1 MLCCFIAY
9 NYMHQNILRL
19 EFCVIDDNNNNDNLC
34 LTISDAALTA
44 VGDPVCL
51 KWQKYLQFKSEI
63 YYAYVSLTP

>member
-1 MLCCFIAY
+1 MSSIIIII
-9 NYMHQNILRL
+9 MI
-19 EFCVIDDNNNNDNLC
+19 INLC

-44 VGDPVCL
+44 VGDQVCL